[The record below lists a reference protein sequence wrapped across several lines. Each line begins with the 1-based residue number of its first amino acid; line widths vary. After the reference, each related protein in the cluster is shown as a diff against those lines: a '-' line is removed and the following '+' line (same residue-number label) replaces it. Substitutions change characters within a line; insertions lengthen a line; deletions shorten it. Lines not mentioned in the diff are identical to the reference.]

1 MRNFEKYGAYNI
13 VLLIIFIICFY
24 RENHMPGLKVAVSG
38 KGGAGKSTLAAALS
52 KIMVERGRKV
62 LCLDADPDANLAS
75 SLGMPQEVKN
85 RIRPISSQTGLIE
98 ERTGAKAGKTGQ
110 MFSLS
115 PDVSDVA
122 SRFGVS
128 WQGLSIV
135 VLGAVKK
142 GGGGCACPENAFLRR
157 LVSHLVLHEGET
169 LVMDM
174 EPGIEHLGRATA
186 SGVDIMLVVLEP
198 GSRSRESGGRIMAL
212 SRDVGLDKKLMFV
225 LNKMRNGIAA
235 DEVLPDSSQA
245 VKIAGTIP
253 FDERF
258 MEADR
263 RGISVFDMAGSDDLK
278 SHFEKIADKIVSF
291 V

>member
-1 MRNFEKYGAYNI
+1 M
-13 VLLIIFIICFY
+13 
-24 RENHMPGLKVAVSG
+24 
-38 KGGAGKSTLAAALS
+38 
-52 KIMVERGRKV
+52 
-62 LCLDADPDANLAS
+62 
-75 SLGMPQEVKN
+75 
-85 RIRPISSQTGLIE
+85 
-98 ERTGAKAGKTGQ
+98 
-110 MFSLS
+110 
-115 PDVSDVA
+115 
-122 SRFGVS
+122 
-128 WQGLSIV
+128 IV

-142 GGGGCACPENAFLRR
+142 GGAGCACPENAFLRR
-157 LVSHLVLHEGET
+157 LVSHLVLHEEES
-169 LVMDM
+169 LIMDM